1 MPRTLGR
8 MKLVRM
14 MTGAGM
20 AGAGAVASGRLVRP
34 RLGRSLGSGRLTPG
48 SAAADTTTGGNLS
61 FRPLI
66 PDDLAVM
73 DPQIS
78 MRTVMA
84 DIRDVPVP

>member
-8 MKLVRM
+8 MNLVRM

-20 AGAGAVASGRLVRP
+20 PCAAAVAHGRLVRP
-34 RLGRSLGSGRLTPG
+34 RLGRSLGGGGLTPG
-48 SAAADTTTGGNLS
+48 RAAADTTTGGNLG
-61 FRPLI
+61 FRTLI

-78 MRTVMA
+78 MRTLMA
-84 DIRDVPVP
+84 DIGDVPVP